1 MLWRMIR
8 AYSSGVIPVRAV
20 RSIRMVAV
28 VVFVAL
34 VARQALF
41 A

>member
-1 MLWRMIR
+1 MLWRINR
-8 AYSSGVIPVRAV
+8 VYSSGVFPVRAV